1 MHICI
6 SELTRIDSDNG
17 LLPDQ
22 HQATSWTNAG
32 VLLIGPL
39 ATALSEICIEIHT
52 FNFKKMYLKMSS
64 RKWRPFC
71 LSLNMLIDWW
81 YLCRSSIK
89 YITRHTANTE
99 YEYPSTPLSSSVP
112 VNMAMLL
119 FSTHWGREKLTTNF
133 LTMMSYTFFWMKI
146 FKLGLRFHWNYS
158 QGPN

>member
-1 MHICI
+1 MHFCI

-22 HQATSWTNAG
+22 HQATNWTNAG

-39 ATALSEICIEIHT
+39 ATALGEICIEIQT
-52 FNFKKMYLKMSS
+52 FYFKKMYLKMSS

-71 LSLNMLIDWW
+71 VSLNMLIDWW
-81 YLCRSSIK
+81 YLCRSSIN
-89 YITRHTANTE
+89 YITRNTANTE
-99 YEYPSTPLSSSVP
+99 DKYPFTPLCSSGP

-133 LTMMSYTFFWMKI
+133 LIIISCTFSWMEIYKN
-146 FKLGLRFHWNYS
+146 GLEFH
-158 QGPN
+158 